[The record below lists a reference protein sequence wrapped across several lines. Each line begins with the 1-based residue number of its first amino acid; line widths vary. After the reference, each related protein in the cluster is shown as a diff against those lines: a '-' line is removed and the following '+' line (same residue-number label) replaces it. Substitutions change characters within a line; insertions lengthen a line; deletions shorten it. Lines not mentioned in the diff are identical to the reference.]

1 MNQLFIDGGPLYMG
15 IQTGILII
23 MAVWAVYHFLPVLT
37 KKGTGLKQTRVKL
50 KHIKTIGS
58 FALIFGI
65 FSQLLGLYHA
75 FGVIAE
81 AGDISTTLMMK
92 GLELSM
98 IPPLFGMII
107 FMISLIVWMI
117 LDYLTVK
124 MAE

>member
-37 KKGTGLKQTRVKL
+37 KKGTELKQTKVKL

-58 FALIFGI
+58 FGFIFGI

-81 AGDISTTLMMK
+81 ASDISTTLMMK

-124 MAE
+124 LAE